1 DMKLDELV
9 GSLQTYEVAV
19 NERTEKKNKSIVFV
33 SNVEDEEQHDEME
46 SDDNI
51 SDAIVILGE
60 QFNK

>member
-1 DMKLDELV
+1 MKLDELV
-9 GSLQTYEVAV
+9 GSLHTYEVAV

-33 SNVEDEEQHDEME
+33 SNAEDEEQQDEMKSNE
-46 SDDNI
+46 SI